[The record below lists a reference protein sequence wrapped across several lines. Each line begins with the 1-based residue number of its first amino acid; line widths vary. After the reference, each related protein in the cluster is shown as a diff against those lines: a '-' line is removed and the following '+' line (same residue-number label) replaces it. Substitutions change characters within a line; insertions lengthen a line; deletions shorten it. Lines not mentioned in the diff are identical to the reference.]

1 MFLACTC
8 QISSLDVRQPHI
20 DLPVEPS
27 RTQQRRVQNIHTVG
41 GSQHH
46 HALVGAEA
54 VHLHQQ
60 LVQGLL
66 PLVVSATQTAATLT
80 AHGVDLVYEDD
91 GRGALLG
98 LLEQIPHTGGAY
110 AYIHLHKVRAGDGQ
124 KLYSRLTGHRLGQQR
139 LTGTRRAYQQ
149 HALGDMRPQVQIL
162 LGLPEELH
170 DLPQLLLLLVGP
182 GHILKRDLFLSRR
195 TDLGLSKPGQLV
207 LRPGSAAGHAVHE
220 IHQQNEAQKR
230 QHIRQQQLQ
239 PVGGVVC
246 VIVIG
251 GDNATV
257 ILLLHQLVEILI
269 EQVEVVQVGGNGAAP
284 LQLGRDPGVADG
296 ELLHLLL

>member
-1 MFLACTC
+1 M
-8 QISSLDVRQPHI
+8 
-20 DLPVEPS
+20 
-27 RTQQRRVQNIHTVG
+27 
-41 GSQHH
+41 
-46 HALVGAEA
+46 
-54 VHLHQQ
+54 
-60 LVQGLL
+60 
-66 PLVVSATQTAATLT
+66 SAAQTAATLT
-80 AHGVDLVYEDD
+80 AHGVDLVDEDD
-91 GRGALLG
+91 GRGVLLG

-110 AYIHLHKVRAGDGQ
+110 AHIHLHKVRAGDGQ

-162 LGLPEELH
+162 LGLPEKLH

>member
-1 MFLACTC
+1 M
-8 QISSLDVRQPHI
+8 
-20 DLPVEPS
+20 
-27 RTQQRRVQNIHTVG
+27 
-41 GSQHH
+41 
-46 HALVGAEA
+46 
-54 VHLHQQ
+54 
-60 LVQGLL
+60 
-66 PLVVSATQTAATLT
+66 SAAQTAATLA
-80 AHGVDLVYEDD
+80 AHGVDLVDEDD

-110 AYIHLHKVRAGDGQ
+110 AHIHLHKVRAGDGQ

-149 HALGDMRPQVQIL
+149 HTLGDMRPQIQIL
-162 LGLPEELH
+162 LGLPEKLH

-230 QHIRQQQLQ
+230 QYIRQQQLQ
-239 PVGGVVC
+239 PVGGMVC

-251 GDNATV
+251 GDNTTV